1 MTNNV
6 SLHFVQLNGLSSN
19 MLENLYY
26 SEKSSLTIC
35 TYNCGEA
42 VTSVVD
48 TPSISGTFQF
58 TACPRVAGVTHT
70 GGTVHLTVDARLGA
84 VLTHPTLQTNT
95 QYNHIIYRTMAV
107 TLNYEYLALYF
118 TYQT

>member
-1 MTNNV
+1 
-6 SLHFVQLNGLSSN
+6 

-26 SEKSSLTIC
+26 PKIIPKRAESCSKLTVYFSITVC

-48 TPSISGTFQF
+48 TASVSGTFQF

-70 GGTVHLTVDARLGA
+70 GGTIHLTVDAWLGA

-95 QYNHIIYRTMAV
+95 QYNHIIYKTMAV

>member
-1 MTNNV
+1 MNMTV
-6 SLHFVQLNGLSSN
+6 KLLV
-19 MLENLYY
+19 
-26 SEKSSLTIC
+26 TVC

-48 TPSISGTFQF
+48 TPSISRTFQF

-70 GGTVHLTVDARLGA
+70 GGTVHLTVDAWLGA
-84 VLTHPTLQTNT
+84 VLTHPTLKTNT
-95 QYNHIIYRTMAV
+95 QYNHIIYRSMAV